1 MKTKITLFALFLIGL
16 VISVRVN
23 AQDLVVTNR
32 SICDVDV
39 TFSSLDYSTCTI
51 ASSGPTTVN
60 AGATVTLPGPLSG
73 GFVYKAQ
80 GKIGLNACSVYDCT
94 LNITP
99 SCNPPGIYT
108 SVTCTIPTTACG
120 SPAPTITLTAAPVGF
135 NSTLVIN

>member
-1 MKTKITLFALFLIGL
+1 MKKITLFALLLIGL
-16 VISVRVN
+16 VITARVN
-23 AQDLVVTNR
+23 AQDLVVTNN
-32 SICDVDV
+32 SVCNVDV

-60 AGATVTLPGPLSG
+60 AGSTVTLPGPLSG

-94 LNITP
+94 FNIP
-99 SCNPPGIYT
+99 PACAPPGTYT

-120 SPAPTITLTAAPVGF
+120 SPAPTITLTSAPAGS